1 MRLNKTTLAILLG
14 LSLYQGAAQAA
25 PVLSSDNTQAK
36 RVAAHN
42 NAWVEINTTT
52 FENNIHTLQQKLN
65 RNTKMCAVLKGDAY
79 GHGIG
84 LLMPSV
90 IKTGVLCV
98 GITSNEEAR
107 IVRESGFKGQ
117 LIRIRTADVSEI
129 ESTLGYDME
138 EIIGDLA
145 HAKTVADLAKKH
157 GKEIRVHLALNTGL
171 MSRNGLEMKTEQGK
185 QEALKMTQLPNLK
198 LVGIMS
204 HHALTDLDAIRD
216 SIKNF
221 NEQTAWLIK
230 AANLKRDEI
239 TLHASS
245 SFASVSIPEAQFD
258 MVRVGSALYGILTNT
273 HPEFKPL
280 IQVKTHVASVKSYP
294 KGNGVSYNNTYILK
308 RDSKLANLPVG
319 FSDGFSSSLSNKAYV
334 LINGHRAPVV
344 GSVSMNTVMADVTD
358 LPEVKSGDEVVIFGK
373 QGNEEIT
380 QSDIQKWGGMH
391 VVEFSSIWGET
402 NPRIVT
408 TDA

>member
-1 MRLNKTTLAILLG
+1 MRFNKTTLAILLG
-14 LSLYQGAAQAA
+14 LSLFQSVAHAA
-25 PVLSSDNTQAK
+25 PALSLDNSQAE
-36 RVAAHN
+36 RIATNN

-52 FENNIHTLQQKLN
+52 FEKNIHTVQKNLN
-65 RNTKMCAVLKGDAY
+65 QGTKMCAILKGDAY
-79 GHGIG
+79 GHGID
-84 LLMPSV
+84 LLMPSI
-90 IKTGVLCV
+90 IKTNVPCV

-117 LIRIRTADVSEI
+117 LIRVRTADVTEI

-138 EIIGDLA
+138 EMIGDLD
-145 HAKTVADLAKKH
+145 HAKTIAALAKKH
-157 GKEIRVHLALNTGL
+157 GKEIRVHLMLNTGL

-185 QEALKMTQLPNLK
+185 QEALKIAQLPNLK
-198 LVGIMS
+198 LAGMMS
-204 HHALTDLDAIRD
+204 HHAFTDLNAIRD

-221 NEQTAWLIK
+221 KEQTSWLIK
-230 AANLKRDEI
+230 TANLKRDEI

-245 SFASVSIPEAQFD
+245 SFASLSVPEAQFD
-258 MVRVGSALYGILTNT
+258 MVRVGSALYGILTT
-273 HPEFKPL
+273 SHPEFKPL
-280 IQVKTHVASVKSYP
+280 IQMKTRVASVKSYP
-294 KGNGVSYNNTYILK
+294 KGNGVGYDNTYILK

-319 FSDGFSSSLSNKAYV
+319 FSDGFSSAMSNKAYV

-344 GSVSMNTVMADVTD
+344 GSVSMNTVMVDVTD

-373 QGNEEIT
+373 QGHDEIT

-391 VVEFSSIWGET
+391 VVELSSIWGET